1 MDCCKCDKYEELKGV
16 FRCAAK
22 PIDDL
27 PLDCLM
33 KHISWRLNFLVDM
46 MAQFTTVYSQMQQ
59 KVNKL
64 IDKEIKDLEDDDSWR
79 GGDKP

>member
-1 MDCCKCDKYEELKGV
+1 MDCLKCDKYETLDQG
-16 FRCAAK
+16 FQCGHK
-22 PIDDL
+22 PSDDL

-46 MAQFTTVYSQMQQ
+46 LAQFSTVYSQMQQ

-64 IDKEIKDLEDDDSWR
+64 IDKEIENLEDGDSWK